1 VTNWKYV
8 DASHLTVWRINEQGA
23 SESCLVSALPQETV
37 IDPPDDP
44 SPAQIQADVVSA
56 VQARLDDFAKTRGY
70 DGILSACTYA
80 TSNVTKFQIEGRY
93 CVAARD
99 AHWSK
104 CYDLLTQVQGGAP
117 VPTIDEVIAQMPALE
132 WP

>member
-1 VTNWKYV
+1 MMPYV
-8 DASHLTVWRINEQGA
+8 DRDQDGRIVGIY
-23 SESCLVSALPQETV
+23 ALSQYDGQEYVDGETQLYV
-37 IDPPDDP
+37 DM
-44 SPAQIQADVVSA
+44 QSA
-56 VQARLDDFAKTRGY
+56 VVAAVQKRLDDFARTRNY

-104 CYDLLTQVQGGAP
+104 CYDLLTQVHGGAP
-117 VPTIDEVIAQMPALE
+117 VPTVDEVIAQMPALE